1 MKIGIGYDVHQLVEN
16 RKLIIGGVEINFE
29 KGLEGHSDA
38 DVLIHAIMDSI
49 LGAMCKG
56 DIGCLFPDTDDTY
69 KGADSRE
76 LLKVVAKIMKDN
88 GFKIGNIDAVI
99 IAQRPKMMTHIEKMK
114 KNIAEDLDTDVSNVN
129 IKATTTEHL
138 GFEGRGEGI
147 AAQSVC
153 LLVNQENH

>member
-1 MKIGIGYDVHQLVEN
+1 MKIGIGYDVHQLAEN
-16 RKLIIGGVEINFE
+16 RKLIIGGVNIPFE

-38 DVLIHAIMDSI
+38 DVLIHAIIDSI
-49 LGAMCKG
+49 LGAMGKG
-56 DIGCLFPDTDDTY
+56 DIGCLFPDTDDAY
-69 KGADSRE
+69 KGADSRK
-76 LLKVVAKIMKDN
+76 LLREVTKLMKDN
-88 GFKIGNIDAVI
+88 CYKIGNVDSVI
-99 IAQRPKMMTHIEKMK
+99 IAQRPKMMAHIEKMK
-114 KNIAEDLDTDVSNVN
+114 RNIAEDLETDISNVN